1 MAQPDMIGNVALK
14 DKVFPIIDD
23 EWRPEQVNKNHHHSK
38 KILSGEEETNTTYK
52 SNYFSKDRH
61 EAIFLKLSKGRKTVK
76 YMDLL
81 PYLMI
86 FYEFYLLQA
95 LNVRRKSYKELIDDN
110 LIRIFKEVGLTE
122 LNKKQITYKMVEQTL
137 LTLRSNYPKNL
148 KFEGIQNILNLCKL
162 KMEVDHISCREKK
175 KMSFYTEHPPKYNR
189 NTDFEFQNAFKRRFG
204 RLHLNQLL
212 IKN

>member
-1 MAQPDMIGNVALK
+1 M
-14 DKVFPIIDD
+14 
-23 EWRPEQVNKNHHHSK
+23 NKNHHHSK

-122 LNKKQITYKMVEQTL
+122 LNKK
-137 LTLRSNYPKNL
+137 
-148 KFEGIQNILNLCKL
+148 
-162 KMEVDHISCREKK
+162 
-175 KMSFYTEHPPKYNR
+175 
-189 NTDFEFQNAFKRRFG
+189 
-204 RLHLNQLL
+204 
-212 IKN
+212 